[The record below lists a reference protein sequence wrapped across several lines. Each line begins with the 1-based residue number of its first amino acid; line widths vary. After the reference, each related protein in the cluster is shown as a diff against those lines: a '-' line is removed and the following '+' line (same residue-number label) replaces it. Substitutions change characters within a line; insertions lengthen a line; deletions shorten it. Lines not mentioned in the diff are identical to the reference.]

1 MARFELKLPKMG
13 ESVAEATITNWLK
26 EVGDRI
32 EVDEAV
38 LEIATDKV
46 DSEIPSE
53 VSGVLVEKLFQKD
66 DLVQV
71 GQTLG
76 IIETEGGAFGVA
88 QEAPA
93 VVEAPTSAAPA
104 VEAVAK
110 TVEHAREFVAAPA
123 AVIPS
128 VAPVGGQ
135 AVEGQ
140 PQDYTHS
147 EKFFSPLVRNIAK
160 EEGISVAELE
170 SIAGTGNE
178 GRVTKNDLLD
188 YIKNKVNAPVAAA
201 PAPVAPAV
209 PQPQVVT
216 PSAVEVPQ
224 QTQPQFV
231 TPSAVEVSQPTTDNR
246 QPAATK
252 AAPVSVNGQDEIVEM
267 DRMRKLIAGYMIQS
281 VQTSAHVQSFIEVDV
296 TAIWD
301 WREKNKNA
309 FEKREGEKLT
319 FTPIFMEIVAK
330 ALKDFPMMNISVDGD
345 YIVKKK
351 NINLGMAAALP
362 NGNLIVPV
370 IKNADQLNLLGM
382 AKAVNDLGNRA
393 KAGKLKPDDTQGG
406 TYTVTNV
413 GTFGSVFGTPIIN
426 QPQVGILA
434 LGAIR
439 KVPAVIETPEGDFI
453 GIRKKMFLSHSYD
466 HRVVDGAL
474 GGSFVKRVAEYMEA
488 FDENRSF

>member
-32 EVDEAV
+32 EADEAV

-46 DSEIPSE
+46 DSEVPSE
-53 VSGVLVEKLFQKD
+53 VSGILVEQLFGKD

-71 GQTLG
+71 GQTIA
-76 IIETEGGAFGVA
+76 IIETEAGDSPVA
-88 QEAPA
+88 DTNKVEDVAVPAEAAAIEKSIEEVKETVA
-93 VVEAPTSAAPA
+93 VS
-104 VEAVAK
+104 
-110 TVEHAREFVAAPA
+110 
-123 AVIPS
+123 
-128 VAPVGGQ
+128 
-135 AVEGQ
+135 
-140 PQDYTHS
+140 QDFS
-147 EKFFSPLVRNIAK
+147 GSDKFFSPLVKNIAK
-160 EEGISVAELE
+160 EEGVSLNELE
-170 SIAGTGNE
+170 NLAGSGKD
-178 GRVTKNDLLD
+178 GRITKEDILK
-188 YIKNKVNAPVAAA
+188 YIGDRKSGAVQAPK
-201 PAPVAPAV
+201 
-209 PQPQVVT
+209 
-216 PSAVEVPQ
+216 AVEEAPKTIVE
-224 QTQPQFV
+224 
-231 TPSAVEVSQPTTDNR
+231 TP
-246 QPAATK
+246 K
-252 AAPVSVNGQDEIVEM
+252 AAEPVVQKSQQAVPVSVNGGDEIVEM
-267 DRMRKLIAGYMIQS
+267 DRMRKLISGYMVAS

-296 TAIWD
+296 TNIVK
-301 WREKNKNA
+301 WRDKVKTA

-319 FTPIFMEIVAK
+319 FTPIMMEAVAK
-330 ALKDFPMMNISVDGD
+330 ALKDFPGMNISVEGD
-345 YIVKKK
+345 YIIKKK

-370 IKNADQLNLLGM
+370 IKNADQLNLVGM

-453 GIRKKMFLSHSYD
+453 GIRQKMFLSHSYD

-474 GGSFVKRVAEYMEA
+474 GGSFVKRVAEYLEA
-488 FDENRSF
+488 FDVDRDF

>member
-26 EVGDRI
+26 EVGDKI
-32 EVDEAV
+32 EMDEAV

-46 DSEIPSE
+46 DSEVPSE
-53 VSGVLVEKLFQKD
+53 VSGILVEKLFAKD

-71 GQTLG
+71 GQTIA
-76 IIETEGGAFGVA
+76 IIETEGGAVA
-88 QEAPA
+88 AAQPQAVAAPV
-93 VVEAPTSAAPA
+93 VVETPAPVAAEVPA
-104 VEAVAK
+104 AVAEVSK
-110 TVEHAREFVAAPA
+110 TVEAARDFVAAPA
-123 AVIPS
+123 T
-128 VAPVGGQ
+128 
-135 AVEGQ
+135 
-140 PQDYTHS
+140 PQDFSAS
-147 EKFFSPLVRNIAK
+147 EKFFSPLVKNIAK
-160 EEGISVAELE
+160 EEGVSIAELE

-188 YIKNKVNAPVAAA
+188 YIANKGKAPVAAEPAATPVAAA
-201 PAPVAPAV
+201 PQAPPQQAIQPTVSIPAPQPVANV
-209 PQPQVVT
+209 QP
-216 PSAVEVPQ
+216 
-224 QTQPQFV
+224 
-231 TPSAVEVSQPTTDNR
+231 
-246 QPAATK
+246 K
-252 AAPVSVNGQDEIVEM
+252 AMPVSVNGQDEIVEM
-267 DRMRKLIAGYMIQS
+267 DRMRKLISGYMVQS

-345 YIVKKK
+345 YIIKKK

-453 GIRKKMFLSHSYD
+453 GIRKKMF
-466 HRVVDGAL
+466 RRL
-474 GGSFVKRVAEYMEA
+474 GIGT
-488 FDENRSF
+488 

>member
-26 EVGDRI
+26 EVGDTI
-32 EVDEAV
+32 ETDEAV

-46 DSEIPSE
+46 DSEVPSE
-53 VSGVLVEKLFQKD
+53 VSGVLIEKLFQKD

-71 GQTLG
+71 GQTIA
-76 IIETEGGAFGVA
+76 IIEVSGGVA
-88 QEAPA
+88 VDAPSEETIQI
-93 VVEAPTSAAPA
+93 VEGTVEAAKA
-104 VEAVAK
+104 AVA
-110 TVEHAREFVAAPA
+110 VA
-123 AVIPS
+123 VS
-128 VAPVGGQ
+128 H
-135 AVEGQ
+135 
-140 PQDYTHS
+140 DFSDT
-147 EKFFSPLVRNIAK
+147 EKFYSPLVKNIAK

-170 SIAGTGNE
+170 AINGSGKD
-178 GRVTKNDLLD
+178 GRVTKNDILE
-188 YIKNKVNAPVAAA
+188 YVVKRQEAKAKGQEAKGSSIGQQPVAAVQA
-201 PAPVAPAV
+201 PKPA
-209 PQPQVVT
+209 
-216 PSAVEVPQ
+216 A
-224 QTQPQFV
+224 
-231 TPSAVEVSQPTTDNR
+231 QPT
-246 QPAATK
+246 
-252 AAPVSVNGQDEIVEM
+252 PVSVNGGDEIIEM
-267 DRMRKLIAGYMIQS
+267 DRMRKLISGYMVAS

-296 TAIWD
+296 TNIVK
-301 WREKNKNA
+301 WRDKVKTA

-319 FTPIFMEIVAK
+319 YTPIFMEAVAK
-330 ALKDFPMMNISVDGD
+330 AIKDFPGINISVEGD
-345 YIVKKK
+345 YIIKKK

-370 IKNADQLNLLGM
+370 IKNADQLNLVGM

-453 GIRKKMFLSHSYD
+453 GIRQKMFLSHSYD

-474 GGSFVKRVAEYMEA
+474 GGSFVKRVAEYLEA
-488 FDENRSF
+488 FDVNRDY